1 VKIDVRFPRRVGL
14 VLLAGTVL
22 LAYPLARLA
31 TRETIVAAVA
41 GAVLSTIN
49 VLLGFLAIEYSFEK
63 SYTTFV
69 KAVLG
74 GMVARMMIMLGAM
87 VALILLFHVDAV
99 ALTVSML
106 GFYLVYLVME
116 VQYIQQKVLVRNRES
131 HARCA

>member
-41 GAVLSTIN
+41 GAALSTIN
-49 VLLGFLAIEYSFEK
+49 VLLGFLATEYSFEK

>member
-1 VKIDVRFPRRVGL
+1 MKIDVRFPRRVGL

-31 TRETIVAAVA
+31 TRETILAVVA
-41 GAVLSTIN
+41 GALLSTIN

-63 SYTTFV
+63 SYTTFM

-74 GMVARMMIMLGAM
+74 GMVARMTIMLGAM
-87 VALILLFHVDAV
+87 VALILLFHMDAV

-106 GFYLVYLVME
+106 GFYLIYLVME
-116 VQYIQQKVLVRNRES
+116 VQYVQKKVLVRNRE
-131 HARCA
+131 

>member
-1 VKIDVRFPRRVGL
+1 MKIDVRFPRRVGL

-31 TRETIVAAVA
+31 TRETILAVVA
-41 GAVLSTIN
+41 GALLSTIN

-63 SYTTFV
+63 SYTTFM

-74 GMVARMMIMLGAM
+74 GMVARMTIMLGAM

-106 GFYLVYLVME
+106 GFYLIYLVME
-116 VQYIQQKVLVRNRES
+116 VQYVQKKVLVRNRE
-131 HARCA
+131 

>member
-31 TRETIVAAVA
+31 TRETILAVVA
-41 GAVLSTIN
+41 GALLSTIN

-63 SYTTFV
+63 SYTAFM

-74 GMVARMMIMLGAM
+74 GMVARMTIMLGAM

-106 GFYLVYLVME
+106 GFYLIYLVME
-116 VQYIQQKVLVRNRES
+116 VQYVQKKVLVRNRE
-131 HARCA
+131 

>member
-31 TRETIVAAVA
+31 TRETILAVVA
-41 GAVLSTIN
+41 GALLSTIN

-63 SYTTFV
+63 SYTTFM

-74 GMVARMMIMLGAM
+74 GMVARMTIMLGAM
-87 VALILLFHVDAV
+87 VALILLFHMDAV

-106 GFYLVYLVME
+106 GFYLIYLVME
-116 VQYIQQKVLVRNRES
+116 VQYVQKKVLVRNRE
-131 HARCA
+131 

>member
-1 VKIDVRFPRRVGL
+1 VGL

>member
-31 TRETIVAAVA
+31 TRETILAVVA
-41 GAVLSTIN
+41 GALLSTIN

-63 SYTTFV
+63 SYTAFM

-106 GFYLVYLVME
+106 GFYLIYLVME
-116 VQYIQQKVLVRNRES
+116 VQYVQKKVLVRNRE
-131 HARCA
+131 

>member
-31 TRETIVAAVA
+31 TRETILAVVA
-41 GAVLSTIN
+41 GALLSTIN

-63 SYTTFV
+63 SYTTFM

-74 GMVARMMIMLGAM
+74 GMVARMTIMLGAM

-106 GFYLVYLVME
+106 GFYLIYLVME
-116 VQYIQQKVLVRNRES
+116 VQYVQKKVLVRNRE
-131 HARCA
+131 